1 MHILSSKFRKKFGL
15 FILLI
20 VSVSSLFANDL
31 EVKQQDV
38 SPEQLQSQNV
48 EIAKYVAIELSKDL
62 PKVVDKY
69 TKFTSIKSE
78 KTTLIYTFEINIGS
92 KSDEAVKKEDHKR
105 MEKAVVNGVC
115 STSKRFLEAQI
126 VIIYNYVSAKS
137 KAKLFQF
144 EIDQNKCFLLEKM
157 ALAND

>member
-1 MHILSSKFRKKFGL
+1 MHILNSKFHKNFGL
-15 FILLI
+15 FVLLL
-20 VSVSSLFANDL
+20 VSINSLFSSNL
-31 EVKQQDV
+31 EVKKQDV
-38 SPEQLQSQNV
+38 SPKQLQSQNV

-78 KTTLIYTFEINIGS
+78 QTKLIYTFEINIGS
-92 KSDEAVKKEDHKR
+92 KSDETVIKEDHKR
-105 MEKAVVNGVC
+105 MEKAVVRGIC

-126 VIIYNYVSAKS
+126 IIIYNYISSKS

-144 EIDQNKCFLLEKM
+144 EIDQNRCFSLEK
-157 ALAND
+157 NGYK

>member
-1 MHILSSKFRKKFGL
+1 MHILSSKFYKI

-20 VSVSSLFANDL
+20 VSASSLFASDL
-31 EVKQQDV
+31 EIKQQDV

-69 TKFTSIKSE
+69 TKFTSIKSD
-78 KTTLIYTFEINIGS
+78 KTTLIYTFEINTGS
-92 KSDEAVKKEDHKR
+92 KSDEAVKKEDYKR

-126 VIIYNYVSAKS
+126 VIIYNYISEKS

-144 EIDQNKCFLLEKM
+144 EIDQNKCFLLNKM
-157 ALAND
+157 KLSND